1 MSDFTRLLN
10 QGIRRYVDKYV
21 RKREFGRCEGCGARA
36 LLVRAAWRDA
46 GASFIGEPSMEV
58 SLCTGCYDN
67 LLREMDNEQGGT

>member
-46 GASFIGEPSMEV
+46 GASLEV